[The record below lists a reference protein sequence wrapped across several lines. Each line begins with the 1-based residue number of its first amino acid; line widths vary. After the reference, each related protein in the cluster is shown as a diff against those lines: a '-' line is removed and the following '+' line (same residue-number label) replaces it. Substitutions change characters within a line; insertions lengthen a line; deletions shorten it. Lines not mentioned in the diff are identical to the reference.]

1 MKKLLLIILSA
12 ALITGLCACN
22 NGTQGDNSSPEQKT
36 AVTDKKTG
44 ETSQD
49 ELSEIESKAED
60 SSSDSESKVSQ
71 ESTQA
76 LAEQSDSQT
85 SSKKTEIKEISQ
97 LQPDEIIMP
106 SDEIVQ
112 NLEKLNESSVSI
124 KTYAEIYSYKYPELT
139 QKQMDKIFLLLDKY
153 YPITPHYDIAV
164 AAGEI
169 DENTPTLTLEKTK
182 QIINEATD
190 ENGYTNMEQVLSE
203 IEKIQKYPNEKIST
217 GAGVDNLYY
226 ISRYDNGFKK
236 EGIMPGLGG
245 FVMHA
250 FFDENGIETAWE
262 DLVFDYKIVESPTLQ
277 P

>member
-1 MKKLLLIILSA
+1 MKKVLMILLSA
-12 ALITGLCACN
+12 AMIVGLCACN
-22 NGTQGDNSSPEQKT
+22 NVTQDDNSGTEQKT
-36 AVTDKKTG
+36 AVTDKKIG

-49 ELSEIESKAED
+49 ELSKIESKAED

-76 LAEQSDSQT
+76 SAEQSDSQT
-85 SSKKTEIKEISQ
+85 SSKKTKIIEISQ

-112 NLEKLNESSVSI
+112 NLEKLNESSVTI

-169 DENTPTLTLEKTK
+169 DENAPTLTLEKTK

-236 EGIMPGLGG
+236 EGIMPGRGG

-262 DLVFDYKIVESPTLQ
+262 DLVFDYKIIESPKLQ

>member
-22 NGTQGDNSSPEQKT
+22 NGTQGDNSSTEQKT

-139 QKQMDKIFLLLDKY
+139 QKQMDKIF
-153 YPITPHYDIAV
+153 
-164 AAGEI
+164 
-169 DENTPTLTLEKTK
+169 
-182 QIINEATD
+182 
-190 ENGYTNMEQVLSE
+190 
-203 IEKIQKYPNEKIST
+203 
-217 GAGVDNLYY
+217 
-226 ISRYDNGFKK
+226 
-236 EGIMPGLGG
+236 
-245 FVMHA
+245 
-250 FFDENGIETAWE
+250 
-262 DLVFDYKIVESPTLQ
+262 
-277 P
+277 